1 MCIWSF
7 LWTPVQYKWLRYNY
21 DKMSWPNSLSKYW
34 KRSQQSLWL
43 KKKIP
48 PQKCH
53 FLWGLQLL
61 IWNTLQRL
69 FPSIHNHSKHLG
81 GSKEWCRTN
90 QITINAKSHISTVTW
105 MSRTELTSSHTSRIC
120 SIISSENPA
129 DRSFPRCET
138 SWLSESLYSFSSFF
152 TFSLWTE
159 KLAALKAF
167 SDCACWCY

>member
-1 MCIWSF
+1 MIRWAG
-7 LWTPVQYKWLRYNY
+7 LTPFQNI
-21 DKMSWPNSLSKYW
+21 DKVHRSLCDWKKKSLSRNAVFFEVFSCWFETLCKGYFHPFIIT
-34 KRSQQSLWL
+34 QST
-43 KKKIP
+43 
-48 PQKCH
+48 
-53 FLWGLQLL
+53 WGG
-61 IWNTLQRL
+61 N
-69 FPSIHNHSKHLG
+69 
-81 GSKEWCRTN
+81 KEWCRTN

-129 DRSFPRCET
+129 DRSFPRRKT